1 MSLFFS
7 LLLVLSYLSIPLLFS
22 VQTNLKSNIQEII
35 DEVGRSMMMTNLSSS
50 VVDSLDDVEDELN
63 VEFHRLELECKEER
77 QQLQQQRQRP
87 KVEEGDTKEDD
98 KLEPLLLAAVT
109 KQPNDGVSEMSNVCH
124 SQHDCQAKALPV

>member
-1 MSLFFS
+1 MD
-7 LLLVLSYLSIPLLFS
+7 
-22 VQTNLKSNIQEII
+22 IQDEMDEI

-50 VVDSLDDVEDELN
+50 VVDSLDDDEDELN

-77 QQLQQQRQRP
+77 QQQQQQQQRQRP
-87 KVEEGDTKEDD
+87 KVEKVDTKEDD

-109 KQPNDGVSEMSNVCH
+109 EQPNDGVSEISNVRQ